1 MTDCLERIQETPRC
15 FPSPTERELAR
26 RCSDAIYK
34 AAIIPVKPPNSP
46 TSYQQGMAMSHEH
59 PGSKYCV
66 HFSAK
71 SS

>member
-46 TSYQQGMAMSHEH
+46 TSY
-59 PGSKYCV
+59 
-66 HFSAK
+66 
-71 SS
+71 